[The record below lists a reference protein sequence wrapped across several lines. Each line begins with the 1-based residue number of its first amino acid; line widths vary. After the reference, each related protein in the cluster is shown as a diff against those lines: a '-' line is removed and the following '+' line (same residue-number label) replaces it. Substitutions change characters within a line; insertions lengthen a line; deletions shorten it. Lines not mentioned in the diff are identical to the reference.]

1 MLIKLK
7 RGLDIP
13 IQGAPGPHIEDA
25 PEPRYVGLVGLD
37 YIDLKASM
45 AIEIGDQVRT
55 GQALFRHRLHP
66 QLAFTAPG
74 AGRIAEIHRGPRR
87 SLESVVIELTDQEQ
101 PEPVL
106 PNLPRSPTA
115 NDVRTSLSATGLWS
129 AFRSRP
135 YSRVPM
141 PDAKL
146 GSLFVTAMDT
156 QPLAPDPAAI
166 IAQREE
172 DFQLG
177 LRCLCTL
184 CPGPVYL
191 CTAPEFSPG
200 VPDADNLQHVR
211 FAGAHPAGLPGTHM
225 HFLQPGVSLA
235 ADTWYIG
242 YPDVLSIGHLFR
254 TGKASLER
262 VISVAGPGTSHPR
275 LLRTR
280 SGADLRDVLG
290 PEFTPDVRVIS
301 GSLLSGR
308 RANPNTRFL
317 GRYHN
322 QVTLIPESRP
332 ENIRP
337 GLARRL
343 AVLATDLITA
353 GHGPQNKVPTTRLN
367 GWPTGMLSVE
377 AFDAVWPLR
386 DPPVPLLRALLTGDT
401 ETAAALGC
409 LVLDEEDLA
418 LCAYVCPSK
427 LDYASALRDTLRA
440 LEKAG

>member
-13 IQGAPGPHIEDA
+13 IEGAPGPHIEDA

-37 YIDLKASM
+37 YIDLKPSM
-45 AIEIGDQVRT
+45 AVETGDQVRP
-55 GQALFRHRLHP
+55 GQTLFRHRLHS
-66 QLAFTAPG
+66 QLTFTAPG
-74 AGRIAEIHRGPRR
+74 AGRIAEIHRGPKR

-101 PEPVL
+101 TEPIL
-106 PNLPRSPTA
+106 PSLPQSPTA
-115 NDVRTSLSATGLWS
+115 DDIRTSLAATGLWS

-166 IAQREE
+166 IAQRQE

-177 LRCLCTL
+177 MRCLCTL

-191 CTAPEFSPG
+191 CTAPEFSPD
-200 VPDADNLQHVR
+200 VPDSENLHHVR

-235 ADTWYIG
+235 ADTWYIS
-242 YPDVLSIGHLFR
+242 YPDVLSIGHLFG
-254 TGKASLER
+254 TGNLSLER

-290 PEFTPDVRVIS
+290 AEFTPDVRVIS

-332 ENIRP
+332 EDIRP

-343 AVLATDLITA
+343 AALASDLITA

-427 LDYASALRDTLRA
+427 LDYASALRDTLKA
-440 LEKAG
+440 LEKVG